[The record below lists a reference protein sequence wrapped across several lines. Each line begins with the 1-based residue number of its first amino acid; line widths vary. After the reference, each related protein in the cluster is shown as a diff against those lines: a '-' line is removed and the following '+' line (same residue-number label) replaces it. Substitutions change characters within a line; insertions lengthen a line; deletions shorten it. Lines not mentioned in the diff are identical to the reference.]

1 MGYYDECYPTPE
13 EICEQCKHH
22 NIEKTDDLRIFIDT
36 PVSSR
41 LQRKFVCAT
50 CGEEIWNDIPVVFKK
65 SFFEEAQK
73 MPEQTAVINN
83 ENALS

>member
-1 MGYYDECYPTPE
+1 VCSS
-13 EICEQCKHH
+13 
-22 NIEKTDDLRIFIDT
+22 DL
-36 PVSSR
+36 
-41 LQRKFVCAT
+41 
-50 CGEEIWNDIPVVFKK
+50 KK